1 MKPRKSFFNIDN
13 KPAIETNK
21 NMSPMKKALTLTIL
35 GGLLTSAAVNA
46 QVNIHIAGSTA
57 FRANAFRAIRAAFDG
72 GAPATMNPASATTG
86 TSTVTFSG
94 TMSNLYG
101 SQTVTVYCAYD
112 GSVRGLADLTGANV
126 SFLQASGT
134 NTVSAKVDITFSD
147 VDKAATLFPNTPTT
161 ETPVAI
167 LPFVWCKNYYVP
179 SSVTNITGHQ
189 IRPLLD
195 NGLLALSFFTGN
207 TNDDGTPMY
216 VTGRDL
222 DSGSRVMN
230 DTDTYYTGTPVLYG
244 FNTTAPTNWAVMNQ
258 NLLGSLYGFGYS
270 SGGNVATALT
280 NQFAGGPCVSYLG
293 LNDALTVATTAST
306 GVTNI
311 LSPGGGCGLITY
323 DGNLP
328 FNGYTPSVTTAVPAY
343 PDFTP
348 VKEGKYSLWSYENL
362 ETLNTH
368 TSDNVYFY
376 YTNMVA
382 SIDAD
387 IANAEAA
394 GGNSAVYGPVTAI
407 RLSEMRVTRSSVG
420 GKILPIVTP

>member
-1 MKPRKSFFNIDN
+1 
-13 KPAIETNK
+13 
-21 NMSPMKKALTLTIL
+21 MKKALTLIIL

-46 QVNIHIAGSTA
+46 QVNIHVAGSTA

-72 GAPATMNPASATTG
+72 GAPATMNPASASTG

-101 SQTVTVYCAYD
+101 SQTVTVFCAYD

-126 SFLQASGT
+126 NFLQASGT
-134 NTVSAKVDITFSD
+134 NTVSAKVDITFCD

-161 ETPVAI
+161 ETSIAI
-167 LPFVWCKNYYVP
+167 LPFVWCKNFYAP
-179 SSVTNITGHQ
+179 GTVTNITGHQ
-189 IRPLLD
+189 VRPLLD
-195 NGLLALSFFTGN
+195 NGALALSFFTGN
-207 TNDDGTPMY
+207 TNDATNSMF

-244 FNTTAPTNWAVMNQ
+244 FNTSAPTTWAVMNQ
-258 NLLGSLYGFGYS
+258 NLLGSLYGFGYT

-293 LNDALTVATTAST
+293 LNDSLTVATTASS
-306 GVTNI
+306 GVSNI
-311 LSPGGGCGLITY
+311 VNPGGGCGLITY
-323 DGNLP
+323 DGNMP
-328 FNGYTPSVTTAVPAY
+328 FYGYTPGVSTSVPAY

-348 VKEGKYSLWSYENL
+348 IKTGQYSLWSYENL

-368 TSDNVYFY
+368 TSDNVYSY
-376 YTNMVA
+376 YTNMVSA
-382 SIDAD
+382 IDTD
-387 IANAEAA
+387 ISNAEAA
-394 GGNSAVYGPVTAI
+394 GGNSSVYGPVTAV
-407 RLSEMRVTRSSVG
+407 RLSEMQVGRSTVG
-420 GKILPIVTP
+420 GKITPGRLR